1 MKHIID
7 NLKASFDGVPWYG
20 TAFMDIITQVDY
32 TQAVLVPTG
41 GSNSIAKLVA
51 HIIAWR
57 EFVSAKLDGKAE
69 FDIILNTIEDWPAI
83 DINSQEDWEALV
95 TKLQASQ
102 NHLLDQL
109 EDLSE
114 DIDLDGLVPGKTAE
128 DYTIRYMLYGL
139 VQHDTYHLGQ
149 IALTWKLIR

>member
-1 MKHIID
+1 MVQLLWISLRRSTIHR
-7 NLKASFDGVPWYG
+7 PYWYRQEEV
-20 TAFMDIITQVDY
+20 TPS
-32 TQAVLVPTG
+32 L
-41 GSNSIAKLVA
+41 SW
-51 HIIAWR
+51 WR
-57 EFVSAKLDGKAE
+57 
-69 FDIILNTIEDWPAI
+69 ILSLGESLDWPAI